1 MDFKQLETFITIVK
15 TKSFTK
21 AAEIL
26 YITQPSVTNHIQAL
40 ETELNTSLFVR
51 TRRSVTLT
59 QAGNIVYKHALN
71 IMASY
76 EEIINDLDIYSQNIK
91 GTLNICV
98 SSVPRKIIL
107 PNLIEKFTKD
117 FSDVTFN
124 ISNED
129 SRTVIDSI
137 LVGETDFG
145 IVGLKISNPKLVY
158 TQIMDDHIVYVV
170 NKNSYPDLNNYSSI
184 KLDDLKKDKIIL
196 RENGSGTR
204 QIVEDELKKHNA
216 MDVLFDSVATI
227 QDTDT
232 MLELITKNV
241 GTGFISQRM
250 LSTSKYKNDVKILN
264 IKGLSLN
271 RKFYFIYNK
280 NLQFSNVNKI
290 FKDFM
295 LEEIEKLKKGLD
307 INNL

>member
-1 MDFKQLETFITIVK
+1 MDFKQLETFIMIVK

-21 AAEIL
+21 AADVL

-40 ETELNTSLFVR
+40 ESELNTSLFVR
-51 TRRSVTLT
+51 TRRSVSLT
-59 QAGNIVYKHALN
+59 QAGSIVYKHALN
-71 IMASY
+71 IMSTY
-76 EEIINDLDIYSQNIK
+76 EEIVKDLDIYSQNLK

-107 PNLIEKFTKD
+107 PNIIEKFSKT
-117 FSDVTFN
+117 FSDISFN
-124 ISNED
+124 ITNDD

-145 IVGLKISNPKLVY
+145 IVGLKISNPKLIY

-170 NKNSYPDLNNYSSI
+170 NKDLYPNLNNYSSI
-184 KLDDLKKDKIIL
+184 TVDELRQDKIIL
-196 RENGSGTR
+196 REIGSGTR
-204 QIVEDELKKHNA
+204 QIVEDELKKKNSL
-216 MDVLFDSVATI
+216 DVIANSVATI
-227 QDTDT
+227 QDTNTILD
-232 MLELITKNV
+232 LVSKGV

-250 LSTSKYKNDVKILN
+250 LSLSKFKDEVKILN
-264 IKGLSLN
+264 IKDLSLN

-295 LEEIEKLKKGLD
+295 LDEINELKKSLD
-307 INNL
+307 ISSL

>member
-40 ETELNTSLFVR
+40 ETELNTALFVR

-59 QAGNIVYKHALN
+59 QAGSIVYKHALN
-71 IMASY
+71 IMGCY
-76 EEIINDLDIYSQNIK
+76 EEIVNDLDIYSQNIK

-107 PNLIEKFTKD
+107 PNLIEKFTKN
-117 FSDVTFN
+117 FSDITFN
-124 ISNED
+124 ISNDD

-170 NKNSYPDLNNYSSI
+170 NKEHYKDLDNYASI
-184 KLDDLKKDKIIL
+184 TIDDLRKDKIIL

-204 QIVEDELKKHNA
+204 QIVEDELKKNNA
-216 MDVLFDSVATI
+216 IDVLSNSVATI
-227 QDTDT
+227 QDTNT
-232 MLELITKNV
+232 MLELISKNI

-250 LSTSKYKNDVKILN
+250 LNTSKYKDKLKILN
-264 IKGLSLN
+264 IKGISLN

-295 LEEIEKLKKGLD
+295 LDEINILKKGLD

>member
-1 MDFKQLETFITIVK
+1 MDFKQLETFIMIVK

-21 AAEIL
+21 AADVL

-40 ETELNTSLFVR
+40 EAELNTSLFVR
-51 TRRSVTLT
+51 TRRSVSLT
-59 QAGNIVYKHALN
+59 QAGSIVYKHALN
-71 IMASY
+71 IMSTY
-76 EEIINDLDIYSQNIK
+76 EEIVKDLDIYSQNLK

-107 PNLIEKFTKD
+107 PNIIEKFSKT
-117 FSDVTFN
+117 FSDISFN
-124 ISNED
+124 ITNDD

-145 IVGLKISNPKLVY
+145 IVGLKISNPKLIY

-170 NKNSYPDLNNYSSI
+170 NKDLYPNLNNYSSI
-184 KLDDLKKDKIIL
+184 TVDELRQDKIIL
-196 RENGSGTR
+196 REIGSGTR
-204 QIVEDELKKHNA
+204 QIVEDELKKKNSL
-216 MDVLFDSVATI
+216 DVISNSVATI
-227 QDTDT
+227 QDTNTILD
-232 MLELITKNV
+232 LVAKGV

-250 LSTSKYKNDVKILN
+250 LSLSKFKDEVKILN
-264 IKGLSLN
+264 IKDLSLN

-295 LEEIEKLKKGLD
+295 LDEINELKKSLD
-307 INNL
+307 ISSL

>member
-1 MDFKQLETFITIVK
+1 MDFKQLETFIMIVK

-21 AAEIL
+21 AAELL

-40 ETELNTSLFVR
+40 ETELNTTLFVR
-51 TRRSVTLT
+51 TRRSVSLT

-71 IMASY
+71 IMSSY
-76 EEIINDLDIYSQNIK
+76 EEIVNDLDIYSQNLK

-107 PNLIEKFTKD
+107 PNLIEKFTKT
-117 FSDVTFN
+117 FSDISFN
-124 ISNED
+124 ISNDD

-158 TQIMDDHIVYVV
+158 TQIMDDHIIYVV
-170 NKNSYPDLNNYSSI
+170 NKDLYPNLNNYSTI
-184 KLDDLKKDKIIL
+184 TLDELRQDKIIL

-204 QIVEDELKKHNA
+204 QIVEDELKKNNA
-216 MDVLFDSVATI
+216 IDILVNSVATI
-227 QDTDT
+227 QDTNT
-232 MLELITKNV
+232 MLELVTKNV
-241 GTGFISQRM
+241 GSAFVSQRM
-250 LSTSKYKNDVKILN
+250 LNTSKYKDQVKILN
-264 IKGLSLN
+264 IKGISLN

-295 LEEIEKLKKGLD
+295 LEEIDALKKGLD
-307 INNL
+307 INFL

>member
-107 PNLIEKFTKD
+107 PNLIEKFTRD

-204 QIVEDELKKHNA
+204 QIVEDELKK
-216 MDVLFDSVATI
+216 L
-227 QDTDT
+227 Q
-232 MLELITKNV
+232 L
-241 GTGFISQRM
+241 
-250 LSTSKYKNDVKILN
+250 YKILT
-264 IKGLSLN
+264 LC
-271 RKFYFIYNK
+271 
-280 NLQFSNVNKI
+280 
-290 FKDFM
+290 
-295 LEEIEKLKKGLD
+295 
-307 INNL
+307 

>member
-21 AAEIL
+21 TADVL

-40 ETELNTSLFVR
+40 ESELNTSLFVR

-59 QAGNIVYKHALN
+59 QAGSIVYKHALN
-71 IMASY
+71 ILASY
-76 EEIINDLDIYSQNIK
+76 DEIIRDLDIYSQNLK

-107 PNLIEKFTKD
+107 PNLFPDI
-117 FSDVTFN
+117 SFN
-124 ISNED
+124 ISNDD

-145 IVGLKISNPKLVY
+145 IVGLKISNPKLIY

-170 NKNSYPDLNNYSSI
+170 NKDAYPDLKNYSVI
-184 KLDDLKKDKIIL
+184 NIEDLSNDKIIL
-196 RENGSGTR
+196 REIGSGTR
-204 QIVEDELKKHNA
+204 QIVEDELKRNNSLN
-216 MDVLFDSVATI
+216 VISNSVATI
-227 QDTDT
+227 HDTNT
-232 MLELITKNV
+232 ILELISKGV
-241 GTGFISQRM
+241 GSGFISQRM
-250 LSTSKYKNDVKILN
+250 LNISPYKDSVKILN
-264 IKGLSLN
+264 IKNLYLN
-271 RKFYFIYNK
+271 RKFYFVYNK
-280 NLQFSNVNKI
+280 NLQFSNINKI

-295 LEEIEKLKKGLD
+295 MDEINELKKELD
-307 INNL
+307 INSL